1 MTHLILALD
10 FGGSKHTAAVA
21 EAGGRDWQGHAR
33 AYSPPGAD
41 ARADIEV
48 MLGLARQ
55 VLGGAQPA
63 AIGVSF
69 GGPVHFGSGL
79 VRRSDHVPGWD
90 DAPLAEIVAKEMGA
104 PAVVDNDANAGAIGE
119 HIYGAGQGHAHM
131 LYVTVSTGVGGGWI
145 LNNASWRG
153 VDEMAGEIGHTV
165 IDPDGPRCLCG
176 KHGCV
181 ERLASGP
188 FLAEDA
194 RAILAS
200 QPGRGALL
208 RQLAGGDPQAI
219 DGALLSRAAT
229 EGDEVA
235 QEVLRRG
242 ARALGIGIGNA
253 ANLVNPSLAVVGGG
267 VTRAGEIWWSALQ
280 EAVAGTLIA
289 GARLEVVPAAL
300 GDDAPLWGAL
310 ALGAGLLK

>member
-1 MTHLILALD
+1 MAQLVLALD
-10 FGGSKHTAAVA
+10 FGGTKHTAAA
-21 EAGGRDWQGHAR
+21 AGRGERTWRGHAR
-33 AYSPPGAD
+33 AFSPPGAD
-41 ARADIEV
+41 IQVDIEV
-48 MLGLARQ
+48 MLALARQ
-55 VLGGAQPA
+55 VLGDRQPA

-69 GGPVHFGSGL
+69 GGPVQFGRGL

-90 DAPLAEIVAKEMGA
+90 NVPLAEILTAELGA

-119 HIYGAGQGHAHM
+119 HTFGAGQGHAHL

-145 LNNASWRG
+145 LNNAPWRG

-165 IDPDGPRCLCG
+165 IAPDGPRCLCG

-188 FLAEDA
+188 FMADDA
-194 RAILAS
+194 RAVLTA
-200 QPGRGALL
+200 QPHRGALL
-208 RQLAGGDPQAI
+208 RQLAAGDPQAI
-219 DGALLSRAAT
+219 DGALLSQAAA

-242 ARALGIGIGNA
+242 ARALGLGIGNA
-253 ANLVNPSLAVVGGG
+253 ANLINPSLAVVGGG
-267 VTRAGEIWWSALQ
+267 VTRAGAIWWSALR
-280 EAVAGTLIA
+280 EAVAETLIA
-289 GARLEVVPAAL
+289 GAHLQVVPAAL

-310 ALGAGLLK
+310 ALGAGLL

>member
-1 MTHLILALD
+1 MTQLILALD
-10 FGGSKHTAAVA
+10 FGGTKHTAAVA
-21 EAGGRDWQGHAR
+21 GRGERTWRGHAR
-33 AYSPPGAD
+33 AYSPPGAN
-41 ARADIEV
+41 ARVDIEV
-48 MLGLARQ
+48 MLGLARG

-69 GGPVHFGSGL
+69 GGPTHFGTGL

-90 DAPLAEIVAKEMGA
+90 NVPLAEMLTAELGA
-104 PAVVDNDANAGAIGE
+104 PAAVDNDANAGAIGE
-119 HIYGAGQGHAHM
+119 HAFGAGQGHAHM

-145 LNNASWRG
+145 LNNAPWRG

-176 KHGCV
+176 KNGCV

-188 FLAEDA
+188 FMADDA
-194 RAILAS
+194 RAVLAA
-200 QPGRGALL
+200 QPGRGVLL

-219 DGALLSRAAT
+219 DGALLSRAAA

-235 QEVLRRG
+235 RDVLRRG

-253 ANLVNPSLAVVGGG
+253 ANLINPSLAVVGGG
-267 VTRAGEIWWSALQ
+267 VSRAGEIWWSALRD
-280 EAVAGTLIA
+280 AVAETLIA
-289 GARLEVVPAAL
+289 GARLEVAPAVL

-310 ALGAGLLK
+310 ALGAGLL